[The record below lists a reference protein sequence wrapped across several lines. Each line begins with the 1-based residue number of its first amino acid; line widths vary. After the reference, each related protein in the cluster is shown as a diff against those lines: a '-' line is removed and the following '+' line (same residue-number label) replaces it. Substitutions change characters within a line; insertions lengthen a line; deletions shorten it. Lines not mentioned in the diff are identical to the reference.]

1 MDYRG
6 CASASRAEYC
16 DLRSRFRELPCG
28 ESDCVFGGTLWGP
41 HLHRATAD
49 LSLDRRGS
57 HRRNESEFYFFRRSL
72 RTACQFKRSASALT
86 SARSKNAVR
95 FTFSCG
101 RISRKSPRIRR
112 ITLVARFHFF
122 RHSAGITIRPRS
134 SIFFQDCAHGIYPTI
149 CPTFRIMVKWST
161 GVISIGSR
169 SAALPGAPTI
179 GSNFRLIPH
188 PPILKYATPLR
199 APRMAEKKSRAAP
212 RKIKD
217 KWKAKVWYN
226 LLAPEMF
233 NRQLLGETPTDTP
246 DKLVGRVTEVTVQDL
261 TGDFS
266 KMHIK
271 LLFRVNQVQ
280 GQDALTQ
287 FVGHDMTSDYI
298 RRLTRRKRTRT
309 DLTVDVVTKD
319 GWNVRVKPM
328 AITDRRIQTSKQRV
342 IRTIMAKVVADVASK
357 QSISELVKGV
367 ISGDLAKT
375 IAQACK
381 PIHPVS
387 RVEVRKSEVWAMG
400 EIPPAPEAPAA
411 AAEAPP
417 PPPPPTEPIPPPP
430 PAPEP
435 APEELTPEELPP
447 DDL

>member
-1 MDYRG
+1 
-6 CASASRAEYC
+6 
-16 DLRSRFRELPCG
+16 
-28 ESDCVFGGTLWGP
+28 
-41 HLHRATAD
+41 
-49 LSLDRRGS
+49 
-57 HRRNESEFYFFRRSL
+57 
-72 RTACQFKRSASALT
+72 
-86 SARSKNAVR
+86 
-95 FTFSCG
+95 
-101 RISRKSPRIRR
+101 
-112 ITLVARFHFF
+112 
-122 RHSAGITIRPRS
+122 
-134 SIFFQDCAHGIYPTI
+134 
-149 CPTFRIMVKWST
+149 
-161 GVISIGSR
+161 
-169 SAALPGAPTI
+169 
-179 GSNFRLIPH
+179 
-188 PPILKYATPLR
+188 
-199 APRMAEKKSRAAP
+199 MAEKKSRAAA

-226 LLAPEMF
+226 LVAPEMF
-233 NRQLLGETPTDTP
+233 SKQVLGETPTDTP
-246 DKLVGRVTEVTVQDL
+246 DKLVGRITEVTVQDL

-271 LLFRVNQVQ
+271 LAFRVSQVQ

-387 RVEVRKSEVWAMG
+387 RVEVRKSEVWSMG
-400 EIPPAPEAPAA
+400 EIPPPQEVPAATVEAPAPPPPL
-411 AAEAPP
+411 AEPAPP
-417 PPPPPTEPIPPPP
+417 PPPE
-430 PAPEP
+430 PEP
-435 APEELTPEELPP
+435 APEELAPEELPP

>member
-1 MDYRG
+1 
-6 CASASRAEYC
+6 
-16 DLRSRFRELPCG
+16 
-28 ESDCVFGGTLWGP
+28 
-41 HLHRATAD
+41 
-49 LSLDRRGS
+49 
-57 HRRNESEFYFFRRSL
+57 
-72 RTACQFKRSASALT
+72 
-86 SARSKNAVR
+86 
-95 FTFSCG
+95 
-101 RISRKSPRIRR
+101 
-112 ITLVARFHFF
+112 
-122 RHSAGITIRPRS
+122 
-134 SIFFQDCAHGIYPTI
+134 
-149 CPTFRIMVKWST
+149 
-161 GVISIGSR
+161 
-169 SAALPGAPTI
+169 
-179 GSNFRLIPH
+179 
-188 PPILKYATPLR
+188 
-199 APRMAEKKSRAAP
+199 MAEKKSRAAA

-233 NRQLLGETPTDTP
+233 NKQLLGETPTDTP

-271 LLFRVNQVQ
+271 LQFRVDQVQ

-287 FVGHDMTSDYI
+287 FIGHDMTSDYI

-342 IRTIMAKVVADVASK
+342 IRTIMAKLVADVAAK
-357 QSISELVKGV
+357 QSIGEFVKGV

-375 IAQACK
+375 IAQGCK

-400 EIPPAPEAPAA
+400 EVPPPAEAPVSEVASTQ
-411 AAEAPP
+411 APP
-417 PPPPPTEPIPPPP
+417 PPTGTVPP
-430 PAPEP
+430 PAPMPEP

-447 DDL
+447 DDV